1 MTFPETLL
9 VRWGPSPHQFRNAT
23 VPEDQSPAEYAAYL
37 AHRHQ
42 CVVGKLSNGE
52 AVVYTYRRRTT

>member
-1 MTFPETLL
+1 MSFPETLL

-37 AHRHQ
+37 RDRHQ
-42 CVVGKLSNGE
+42 CLVGVTANGRC
-52 AVVYTYRRRTT
+52 VVYTYLPRTT